1 MLKDKATSSGITVI
15 KRLRA
20 MTPLR
25 HQFSRL
31 LIGTMVAI
39 VSAGAVACAQDDWE
53 REEKVEASGQE
64 DLQKFRVEQQRQ
76 RLQMAYKAQFDHW
89 LASQFRPLGRA
100 RDLLEM
106 RLAGRLRELEA
117 ECHLTAA
124 QVKKLQLAGRG
135 DIKRF
140 MDRVDHIARVM
151 EEPGSSVEDLRAA
164 RLEMIDL
171 GTLAGPRLFGDDSL
185 LCKTL
190 GSTLDQDQAAARE
203 RALLE
208 RNAVRHRTTI
218 DRVVKA
224 LQNNL
229 GMNEEQESRLAE
241 LLLRETRPPRK
252 FGNAPDV
259 ALVLFQASRIP
270 EARIGPIFDDAQWR
284 IMSRWMA
291 IYVRGAS
298 GEGTL
303 NRNGFVFDDD
313 ASVTPPDHIKPLS
326 NKHESRKAEQ
336 SHRD

>member
-1 MLKDKATSSGITVI
+1 MS
-15 KRLRA
+15 
-20 MTPLR
+20 PLLSY
-25 HQFSRL
+25 FGRL
-31 LIGTMVAI
+31 LLVAMVLVIAGT
-39 VSAGAVACAQDDWE
+39 GAVARAQDDWE
-53 REEKVEASGQE
+53 QEEKVEASRQE
-64 DLQKFRVEQQRQ
+64 DLQKFRIEQQRQ
-76 RLQMAYKAQFDHW
+76 RLQMAYKAQFDRW
-89 LASQFRPLGRA
+89 LSIQFRTPIRA
-100 RDLLEM
+100 RDQLEM
-106 RLAGRLRELEA
+106 RLTGRLRELEV
-117 ECHLTAA
+117 ECQLTAA

-241 LLLRETRPPRK
+241 LLLRETRPPRR

-270 EARIGPIFDDAQWR
+270 EARIRPIFDDAQWR

-298 GEGTL
+298 GEETL
-303 NRNGFVFDDD
+303 KRNGFVFDDD
-313 ASVTPPDHIKPLS
+313 TSVTPPDHVKPVS
-326 NKHESRKAEQ
+326 NKHEARKAEQ

>member
-1 MLKDKATSSGITVI
+1 MS
-15 KRLRA
+15 
-20 MTPLR
+20 PLPSY
-25 HQFSRL
+25 FGRL
-31 LIGTMVAI
+31 LLSAVVVAI
-39 VSAGAVACAQDDWE
+39 SGTGASAFAQDDWE
-53 REEKVEASGQE
+53 QEEKVEASRQE
-64 DLQKFRVEQQRQ
+64 DLQKFRIEQQRQ
-76 RLQMAYKAQFDHW
+76 RLQMAYRAQFDRW
-89 LASQFRPLGRA
+89 LSLQFRPPGRA

-117 ECHLTAA
+117 ECHLTAL

-140 MDRVDHIARVM
+140 MDRVDHVARVM
-151 EEPGSSVEDLRAA
+151 EAPESSVEDLRAA
-164 RLEMIDL
+164 KLEMIDL

-224 LQNNL
+224 LQDNL

-252 FGNAPDV
+252 FGYGPDI

-270 EARIGPIFDDAQWR
+270 EARIRPIFNDAQWR
-284 IMSRWMA
+284 VMGRWMA

-298 GEGTL
+298 GEETL

-313 ASVTPPDHIKPLS
+313 TSVTPPDHVKRLS
-326 NKHESRKAEQ
+326 NKHEARRAEQ